1 MALIQ
6 ADRVKESSSTTG
18 TGNFSLSGA
27 STGFRSFSNGVGVG
41 NTCYYVITEGPTF
54 EIGLGTLNATATL
67 ARTVVLVSSSA
78 NAAVNWGSG
87 SKDVFTTYPGVKAVI
102 LDNNNELNLASALT
116 VAGAMSGA
124 TTLSVKGNA
133 SVGGTLKVTDESNL
147 EDVSASGTFD
157 VSGNM
162 SGGGT
167 FNLGGSASIAS
178 TLSVTGNQYNS
189 AELTVRGAIS
199 GASTLNIGGAISGA
213 STLNVKGEVS
223 VASTLSVTG
232 AQFNS
237 STFTIRGAISGA
249 STLNVGGAISGA
261 GTLDV
266 KGNVS
271 VGGTLGIVGNQLNS
285 ANITSQGDFS
295 AKGSLGVGGT
305 ATFDSAIIGKSTLD
319 IAGNASVQGT
329 LSIKGAASAISTLT
343 ATGGVSDGDGN
354 LRDVPQARSL
364 ANSANL
370 ASTDIGNF
378 VLNTSADNT
387 FGVPNGV
394 FGTGQIVSIVNKA
407 GSCTI
412 VSQVGTSGFIL
423 AGAASATSTA
433 ILADH
438 GVCSLLFVGQNSAFI
453 TGNVS

>member
-1 MALIQ
+1 MASSASPDLKIQ
-6 ADRVKESSSTTG
+6 LMATGENTGAWGDVTNTNLSAVEEAVARSTNVVFAGTANIAVAITDFGAPPQAGRSFRLNLTG
-18 TGNFSLSGA
+18 TGTVGQTLTVPDIEKGYIVSNDLSVAVNVKNSTSTPTTQVAAGKSTYVYSKG
-27 STGFRSFSNGVGVG
+27 STGVVPAFDGV
-41 NTCYYVITEGPTF
+41 
-54 EIGLGTLNATATL
+54 
-67 ARTVVLVSSSA
+67 
-78 NAAVNWGSG
+78 
-87 SKDVFTTYPGVKAVI
+87 
-102 LDNNNELNLASALT
+102 SALG
-116 VAGAMSGA
+116 VIN
-124 TTLSVKGNA
+124 TLDVGGNA
-133 SVGGTLKVTDESNL
+133 SVK
-147 EDVSASGTFD
+147 GTF
-157 VSGNM
+157 S
-162 SGGGT
+162 
-167 FNLGGSASIAS
+167 LG
-178 TLSVTGNQYNS
+178 
-189 AELTVRGAIS
+189 
-199 GASTLNIGGAISGA
+199 
-213 STLNVKGEVS
+213 GEVS

-370 ASTDIGNF
+370 AATDIGNF